1 MGYNEP
7 PTTTKGITMISYKID
22 MAVQTLRNATLTET
36 QKKENFIKLAEK
48 LDGYTPSEK
57 ELARLSF
64 GGDGKHSTIANKI
77 RAKLSK

>member
-7 PTTTKGITMISYKID
+7 PTTTKGITMISYELKT
-22 MAVQTLRNATLTET
+22 AVQKLHNATLTET

-57 ELARLSF
+57 ALARLSF
-64 GGDGKHSTIANKI
+64 GGNGKLSKPANKI